1 MNISGSFVLGV
12 ITGLALYHG
21 LSVDSRLVLGAGF
34 CGAYTTFSTF
44 SFETVRLA
52 EGGLTGAAIRNVAVN
67 TAGGLLAAGAG
78 LALMAAVQQCGF
90 VVVGD
95 LGRHRHRLD
104 LKLAT
109 SGDVAQCEGGSNGD
123 ADLHGH
129 DEVEHDRRRR
139 GQHEH

>member
-1 MNISGSFVLGV
+1 MSVGVWIAFLVAAAIGACARYLLDGVMHARIGSAFPWGTSVVNISGSFVLGV

-67 TAGGLLAAGAG
+67 IAGGLLAAGVG
-78 LALMAAVQQCGF
+78 LAITAW
-90 VVVGD
+90 
-95 LGRHRHRLD
+95 
-104 LKLAT
+104 
-109 SGDVAQCEGGSNGD
+109 S
-123 ADLHGH
+123 
-129 DEVEHDRRRR
+129 
-139 GQHEH
+139 

>member
-1 MNISGSFVLGV
+1 MSVGVWVAFLVAAAIGACARSLLDGFVQARVPSKFPWGTSVVNISGSFALGL

-67 TAGGLLAAGAG
+67 TVGGLLAAGAG
-78 LALMAAVQQCGF
+78 LGLMTIH
-90 VVVGD
+90 
-95 LGRHRHRLD
+95 L
-104 LKLAT
+104 
-109 SGDVAQCEGGSNGD
+109 
-123 ADLHGH
+123 
-129 DEVEHDRRRR
+129 
-139 GQHEH
+139 

>member
-1 MNISGSFVLGV
+1 MSVGVWVAFLVAAAIGVCVRYVLDGFVQARVGSAFPWGTCVVNISGSFLLGL

-67 TAGGLLAAGAG
+67 TVAGLLAAAAG
-78 LALMAAVQQCGF
+78 LGLMAALRV
-90 VVVGD
+90 
-95 LGRHRHRLD
+95 
-104 LKLAT
+104 
-109 SGDVAQCEGGSNGD
+109 
-123 ADLHGH
+123 
-129 DEVEHDRRRR
+129 
-139 GQHEH
+139 